1 MGWGKVA
8 IRIAA
13 EGDGCNRNT
22 LPLRSERSS
31 IKLENTSLS
40 TGVPL
45 GFPYAAFPLPPLQH
59 DKLYVFLLF
68 CCNLKTYTFPCIT
81 KISPLCEI
89 PTQFNLQNMRRW
101 YRIEKEMLHISE
113 IKSSES
119 TQYNLSESTHYTFRK
134 YKV

>member
-1 MGWGKVA
+1 MGRKGVYL
-8 IRIAA
+8 RPN
-13 EGDGCNRNT
+13 E
-22 LPLRSERSS
+22 PLRKREAPGRNMLLFRWGHCST
-31 IKLENTSLS
+31 KPKNTPLS
-40 TGVPL
+40 TDIP
-45 GFPYAAFPLPPLQH
+45 FAAFPLPPLQH